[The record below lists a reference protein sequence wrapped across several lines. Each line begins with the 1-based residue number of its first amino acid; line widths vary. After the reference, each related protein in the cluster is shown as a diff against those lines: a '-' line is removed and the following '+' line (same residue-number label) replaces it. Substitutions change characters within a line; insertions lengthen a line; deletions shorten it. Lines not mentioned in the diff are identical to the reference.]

1 MFLLLNS
8 HQIIS
13 SLSDLWGCFTMCM
26 DCKSD
31 SSLEQY
37 SDHHQIIRSSAP
49 CQNCGDLEGLL
60 SGTWRLLG
68 CCTIHMIQVP
78 SSDLWRLFGALH
90 KYIIQCFITDSR
102 WLKSYCGLYITIQG
116 STIRFLERSSSLK
129 VSSAEWSSSDIK
141 SPSPKLGKIG
151 HYIMKSLHP
160 KSQNKTWTVWG

>member
-1 MFLLLNS
+1 MDCKYDSSSEQSLDHHQIIISSAPYQILVLYNVVHVKMILLLNN

-90 KYIIQCFITDSR
+90 KYIIQCFITDS
-102 WLKSYCGLYITIQG
+102 W
-116 STIRFLERSSSLK
+116 
-129 VSSAEWSSSDIK
+129 
-141 SPSPKLGKIG
+141 
-151 HYIMKSLHP
+151 
-160 KSQNKTWTVWG
+160 

>member
-1 MFLLLNS
+1 MGRLWSDLGPIKMILLLNNN
-8 HQIIS
+8 QIIS

-37 SDHHQIIRSSAP
+37 SDHHQIIRTSAP
-49 CQNCGDLEGLL
+49 WQNCGDLEGLL

-90 KYIIQCFITDSR
+90 KYIIQCFITDSW
-102 WLKSYCGLYITIQG
+102 WLKVTVDCTLRYKAP
-116 STIRFLERSSSLK
+116 RSDFWSDRHLWKCLLLNDHLLISSHRLQNW
-129 VSSAEWSSSDIK
+129 E
-141 SPSPKLGKIG
+141 KLGI
-151 HYIMKSLHP
+151 ISWNP
-160 KSQNKTWTVWG
+160 